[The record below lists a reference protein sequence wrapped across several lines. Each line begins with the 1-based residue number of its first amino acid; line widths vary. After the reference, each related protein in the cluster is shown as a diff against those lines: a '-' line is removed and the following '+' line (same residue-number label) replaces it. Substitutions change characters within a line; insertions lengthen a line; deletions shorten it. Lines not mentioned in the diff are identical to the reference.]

1 MRRRFTI
8 GHEIGRESSRP
19 GTHSPPFYVAPT
31 PVILC
36 EGSTD
41 NVYLIHA
48 IRRHSATYPKLP
60 TKNADG
66 TIDIGVRIY
75 KYVDKTTGQILGP
88 GGGASHF
95 GHLMNI
101 YQAATKKFSA
111 PSQHHPVILVVDNDG
126 GADSIY
132 SAVKK
137 ITGSKPMGTEPY
149 IHVVANMYLVPI
161 PMANSTIEDLFDPSV
176 LAVTL
181 GGKTL
186 AEAVARVISQR
197 RQSE

>member
-1 MRRRFTI
+1 MLSKKRS
-8 GHEIGRESSRP
+8 ESRCDEGLPSVTRSAERVHDQAP
-19 GTHSPPFYVAPT
+19 ILPPFYVAPT

-111 PSQHHPVILVVDNDG
+111 RVNTIL
-126 GADSIY
+126 
-132 SAVKK
+132 
-137 ITGSKPMGTEPY
+137 
-149 IHVVANMYLVPI
+149 
-161 PMANSTIEDLFDPSV
+161 
-176 LAVTL
+176 
-181 GGKTL
+181 
-186 AEAVARVISQR
+186 
-197 RQSE
+197 